1 VSSCTPAGKPLAVCH
16 SASAQGSG
24 EVSSANYEARAY
36 GIRAG
41 MFMGEAKS
49 RCPHLLVVP
58 YEFDKYQTISEQVC
72 SGWRGAGSGTAGE
85 GCIYWAGS
93 CLFERHTALSE
104 WLGWG

>member
-1 VSSCTPAGKPLAVCH
+1 M
-16 SASAQGSG
+16 
-24 EVSSANYEARAY
+24 SSANYEARAY

-72 SGWRGAGSGTAGE
+72 SGWRGAGSGTGE
-85 GCIYWAGS
+85 GCICWAGS
-93 CLFERHTALSE
+93 NVFERDTRLSE
-104 WLGWG
+104 CLGWG